1 MKHERGPQGPSLSF
15 VGVARLVSQ
24 SVGYH
29 CQYPQPAPEA
39 SMSRRALLLCVPV
52 IAVLA
57 LAARLQAQSD
67 TFRAGMQSI
76 TIPTPAADLVEPGPD
91 YRVLLEPM
99 APVTNRLI
107 AGFLQPAD
115 LEAMRSKGGNQLL
128 HYALVEVPRRAEFA
142 DVTPDLF
149 KQVAD
154 SVAGQF
160 GASLD
165 GTLKDQQDE
174 VNRRLKELGSAKS
187 VTIDKAVPLGA
198 FFKKPDA
205 TSYGMI
211 MPVTVDSK
219 TVKLAMDMIVVR
231 VRQRLLFL
239 YIYNEYKDESSIQWL
254 RTTGEQ
260 WADAILKAN
269 RP

>member
-1 MKHERGPQGPSLSF
+1 MQL
-15 VGVARLVSQ
+15 
-24 SVGYH
+24 
-29 CQYPQPAPEA
+29 
-39 SMSRRALLLCVPV
+39 RAHLLCLP
-52 IAVLA
+52 VLA
-57 LAARLQAQSD
+57 AIALNSLQAQSD
-67 TFRAGMQSI
+67 TFRVGLQSI
-76 TIPTPAADLVEPGPD
+76 TIPAPTADLVEPGSD

-99 APVTNRLI
+99 APINNRLV

-115 LEAMRSKGGNQLL
+115 LEAIRSKGGNQLL
-128 HYALVEVPRRAEFA
+128 RYALVEVPRRAEFA

-165 GTLKDQQDE
+165 ATLKDQQDE
-174 VNRRLKELGSAKS
+174 VNRRLKALGSEKNGT
-187 VTIDKAVPLGA
+187 VDKTVPLGA
-198 FFKKPDA
+198 FFSKPDA

-219 TVKLAMDMIVVR
+219 TVKVAMDMIVVR

-239 YIYNEYKDESSIQWL
+239 YLYNEFKDETSVQWL
-254 RTTGEQ
+254 RTTGEH
-260 WADAILKAN
+260 WADAVLLAN
-269 RP
+269 KK